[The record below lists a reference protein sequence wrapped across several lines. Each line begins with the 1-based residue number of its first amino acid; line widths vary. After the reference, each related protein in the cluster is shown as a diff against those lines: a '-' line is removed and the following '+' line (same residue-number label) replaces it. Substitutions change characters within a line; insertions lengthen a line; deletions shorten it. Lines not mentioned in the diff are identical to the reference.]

1 MRMMTKGEL
10 VNNIIAA
17 WDKISPEMIKKSF
30 EICGQVPNINPD
42 RILCMREGKS
52 CHSALPWLKDLL
64 QYPTDQ
70 LDLDILEPVTP
81 GEIVDIVVEE
91 DEEDDPL
98 E

>member
-1 MRMMTKGEL
+1 MANSFSSVLAYRSNLCKIIFSRFNTQYCGCVLFMWQAYLL
-10 VNNIIAA
+10 VN
-17 WDKISPEMIKKSF
+17 
-30 EICGQVPNINPD
+30 
-42 RILCMREGKS
+42 
-52 CHSALPWLKDLL
+52 LKDLL

-70 LDLDILEPVTP
+70 LDLDTLEPVAP

>member
-1 MRMMTKGEL
+1 MWPT
-10 VNNIIAA
+10 
-17 WDKISPEMIKKSF
+17 SH
-30 EICGQVPNINPD
+30 NINPD
-42 RILCMREGKS
+42 RILSMREGKS
-52 CHSALPWLKDLL
+52 CHSALPWLTDLL